1 MRSFTYAYY
10 VHTIDVE
17 ITWDSVKAKTNRLK
31 HRIYFSEV
39 EPVFYDAN
47 AISFEDTDSKGEAR
61 YIVIGL
67 DSLARL
73 VVVAYTYRETTIRII
88 SARKASKTE
97 QKTYE
102 KGIRF

>member
-1 MRSFTYAYY
+1 M
-10 VHTIDVE
+10 HTIKAD
-17 ITWDSVKAKTNRLK
+17 ITWDSVKAKSNRLK
-31 HRIYFSEV
+31 HRVLFSDV
-39 EPVFYDAN
+39 ESVFYDPS
-47 AISFEDTDSKGEAR
+47 AISFEDRESEGEAR
-61 YIVIGL
+61 FIVIGL

-73 VVVAYTYRETTIRII
+73 VVVAYTYRGSVIRVI